1 MKSYVIGIALS
12 LTVLAV
18 VGYLNGQSLG
28 PRSFLAKDK
37 IPTEI
42 PALWAQW
49 KSQNNRNYSS
59 ASEEQYRLQVFHS
72 NYKQVLSTNAK
83 PSTYKLALNKFS
95 DLTAAEFQNR
105 LSKSD
110 LGSQPRNDKILDTTG
125 LPDSVD
131 WRTKGTA
138 VTGIKEQ
145 GPCGSSWAFSVAGA
159 IEGLAYIVRNFPK
172 LKTNRTISSPQSN
185 PMYLCSNCLTAR
197 KTNRITTKAAWADL

>member
-1 MKSYVIGIALS
+1 MKSFVIGIALS
-12 LTVLAV
+12 FTVLAV

-49 KSQNNRNYSS
+49 KSQHNRNYSS
-59 ASEEQYRLQVFHS
+59 ASQEQYRLQVFHS
-72 NYKQVLSTNAK
+72 NYKQVQSTNAK
-83 PSTYKLALNKFS
+83 TSTYKLALNKFS

-110 LGSQPRNDKILDTTG
+110 PGSQPRNDKFLDTTG
-125 LPDSVD
+125 LPDSID

-145 GPCGSSWAFSVAGA
+145 GPCGSSWAFSAVGA

-172 LKTNRTISSPQSN
+172 LKTNRTMSSPLSN

-197 KTNRITTKAAWADL
+197 KACRMTTKAA